1 MLHTTKKR
9 SRFVRGSLGA
19 VIVILAIL
27 ILLSGTLLSIRL
39 IDYIQVDEREVR
51 LTSNLQTQVDLFS
64 VQYKNASGEI
74 TVSGA
79 DGQKVVA
86 PGTSVEYTIRL
97 RNADKTAIDC
107 ELIPKSTYTA
117 GHALPIQVR
126 MLDAQH
132 NYIIGS
138 ETTWVAIGDIAGMSA
153 EKTLVKGESAEYY
166 FQWKWEFSSG
176 DDAYDTFLGSL
187 SNTENVGIEVAFTVQ
202 AEANTD
208 IGTNGGIMQSGLGDI
223 IAAGITLLLLIVA
236 IVLTVLVFLKKR
248 KSGGV

>member
-1 MLHTTKKR
+1 MLNTTKKR
-9 SRFVRGSLGA
+9 NRFVRGSLGA
-19 VIVILAIL
+19 VIIILVILTI
-27 ILLSGTLLSIRL
+27 LSGVLLSIRL
-39 IDYIQVDEREVR
+39 INYIQVDEREVR
-51 LTSNLQTQVDLFS
+51 LTSNLQTVFDLFS
-64 VQYKNASGEI
+64 VEYKNASGEI

-97 RNADKTAIDC
+97 RNADKTAIDY
-107 ELIPKSTYTA
+107 EMIPKCTYSTQ
-117 GHALPIQVR
+117 HAFPILVR
-126 MLDAQH
+126 MLDASH

-138 ETTWVAIGDIAGMSA
+138 ETTWVAIEDIAGMSA

-166 FQWKWEFSSG
+166 FQWKWEFESG
-176 DDAYDTFLGSL
+176 DDTYDTFLGSL

-223 IAAGITLLLLIVA
+223 IAAGITLLLLIIA
-236 IVLTVLVFLKKR
+236 IVLTVMVFLKKR
-248 KSGGV
+248 KSDSV